1 MIKVSSYPITKWKL
15 VSVIF
20 LFASTLMNA
29 QTASISKVELA
40 GEKII
45 VHYDLDDSN
54 PANEYQINLYASQ
67 DNFATALAKVKG
79 DVGDEVKPGT
89 GKKIEWSI
97 REELG
102 PYKGKLS
109 LEVRGRM
116 FISVARIN
124 SISSGDKYKRGKSH
138 QLRWK
143 PGNNNQV
150 TIELLKGGQTISTQP
165 NQPNNGSF
173 SLFIPPHT
181 VVGDDYA
188 IRITDTKDSEN
199 ASTSQPFSV
208 TRKIPLL
215 LKVVPVLGIA
225 GVLTVL
231 AGGKD
236 EPEDHGIELPELP

>member
-1 MIKVSSYPITKWKL
+1 MSMLSLYPISKRKHL
-15 VSVIF
+15 LVIF
-20 LFASTLMNA
+20 LFASTLANS

-138 QLRWK
+138 HLRWK

-150 TIELLKGGQTISTQP
+150 TI
-165 NQPNNGSF
+165 
-173 SLFIPPHT
+173 SLPVHSSSQES
-181 VVGDDYA
+181 
-188 IRITDTKDSEN
+188 DSP
-199 ASTSQPFSV
+199 S
-208 TRKIPLL
+208 
-215 LKVVPVLGIA
+215 
-225 GVLTVL
+225 
-231 AGGKD
+231 
-236 EPEDHGIELPELP
+236 